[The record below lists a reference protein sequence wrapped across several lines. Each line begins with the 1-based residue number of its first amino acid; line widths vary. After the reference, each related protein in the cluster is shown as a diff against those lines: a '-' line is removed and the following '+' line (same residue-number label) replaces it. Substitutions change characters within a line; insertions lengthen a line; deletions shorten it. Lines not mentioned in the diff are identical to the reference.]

1 MSDKSLSASIIIRSH
16 NEERWIAS
24 CLRSVF
30 SQDFTDFEVILVD
43 NGSSDST
50 VRRATEFPIKKVVEV
65 VDYRPGKALNLG
77 IRAAAGRY
85 LVFLSAHCIPVNRQW
100 LGALVA
106 GFVDAKIAGVYG
118 RQQPMSFSSPEDR
131 RDLIITFGLDR
142 RIQEKDPF
150 FHNANSAIRR
160 DIWEKMPFDEAV
172 TSIEDR
178 IWAEKVLG
186 QGYRILY
193 EPEASVYHYHGIHQ
207 TNREQ
212 RVRRTIQVLEH
223 IHKDDSRYQAGVLD
237 AEKLHIVT
245 LVPVRGESPLAN
257 EQPVLGYTLAAA
269 RASRYVKE
277 TVVLTDHPGTARY
290 AERHGATIPF
300 LRDAEYS
307 QDHVDLNTVYAYCLN
322 RLEHQGRYAD
332 LIVAL
337 EPTYPFRPDGLID
350 ELIVRLLSGGYD
362 SVLAAR
368 SEFNPCWV
376 EEDEGPRRID
386 IGEVPRIMKLPMLV
400 GLKGLGC
407 VTYPE
412 FLRQGRLLG
421 NLVGLLQ
428 IDDPYAALEV
438 RSERDAVLLSQLL
451 GEHAAHHA

>member
-1 MSDKSLSASIIIRSH
+1 MTDKSQSASIIIRSH

-30 SQDFTDFEVILVD
+30 SQEFTDFEVILVD
-43 NGSSDST
+43 NGSDDST
-50 VRRATEFPIKKVVEV
+50 VRRAKEFPIKEVVEV

-77 IRAAAGRY
+77 IRASSGQY

-100 LGALVA
+100 LGNLIA
-106 GFVDAKIAGVYG
+106 GFLDQTIAGVYG

-131 RDLIITFGLDR
+131 RDLIIAFGLDR

-150 FHNANSAIRR
+150 FHNANSAIRH
-160 DIWEKMPFDEAV
+160 DIWEQIPFDEAI
-172 TSIEDR
+172 SNIEDR
-178 IWAEKVLG
+178 IWAEKALT

-212 RVRRTIQVLEH
+212 RVHRTIQVLEH
-223 IHKDDSRYQAGVLD
+223 IHKDDARYQAGVLD

-245 LVPVRGESPLAN
+245 LVPIRGESPIAN
-257 EQPVLGYTLAAA
+257 GEPALGYTLAAA

-277 TVVLTDHPGTARY
+277 TIVLTDHPSTARY

-307 QDHVDLNTVYAYCLN
+307 EDHVDLNTVYAYCLQ
-322 RLEHQGRYAD
+322 RLEDQGRYAD
-332 LIVAL
+332 LIVTL
-337 EPTYPFRPDGLID
+337 EPTYPFRPTGLID

-362 SVLAAR
+362 SIIPAR
-368 SEFNPCWV
+368 SEFNPCWIK
-376 EEDEGPRRID
+376 EEGGPRRID
-386 IGEVPRIMKLPMLV
+386 IGEVPRIMKRPILV

-407 VTYPE
+407 VTHPE

-421 NLVGLLQ
+421 EVVGLLQ
-428 IDDPYAALEV
+428 IEDPYAALEV
-438 RSERDAVLLSQLL
+438 RLEKDAGLLSRLL
-451 GEHAAHHA
+451 EKHGFDHV

>member
-1 MSDKSLSASIIIRSH
+1 MTDKSQSASIIIRSH

-30 SQDFTDFEVILVD
+30 SQEFTDFEVILVD
-43 NGSSDST
+43 NGSDDST
-50 VRRATEFPIKKVVEV
+50 VRRAKEFPIKEVVEV

-77 IRAAAGRY
+77 IRASSGQY

-100 LGALVA
+100 LGNLIA
-106 GFVDAKIAGVYG
+106 GFLDQTIAGVYG

-131 RDLIITFGLDR
+131 RDLIIAFGLDR

-150 FHNANSAIRR
+150 FHNANSAIRH
-160 DIWEKMPFDEAV
+160 DIWEQIPFDEAI
-172 TSIEDR
+172 SNIEDR
-178 IWAEKVLG
+178 IWAEKALT

-212 RVRRTIQVLEH
+212 RVHRTIQVLEH
-223 IHKDDSRYQAGVLD
+223 IHKDDARYQAGVLD

-245 LVPVRGESPLAN
+245 LVPIRGESPLAN
-257 EQPVLGYTLAAA
+257 DRPVLGYTLAAA

-277 TVVLTDHPGTARY
+277 TIVLTDHPSTARY

-307 QDHVDLNTVYAYCLN
+307 EDHVDLNTVYAYCLQ
-322 RLEHQGRYAD
+322 RLEDQGRYAD
-332 LIVAL
+332 LIVTL
-337 EPTYPFRPDGLID
+337 EPTYPFRPTGLID

-362 SVLAAR
+362 SIIPAR
-368 SEFNPCWV
+368 SEFNPCWIK
-376 EEDEGPRRID
+376 EEGGPRRID
-386 IGEVPRIMKLPMLV
+386 IGEVPRIMKRPILV

-407 VTYPE
+407 VTHPE

-421 NLVGLLQ
+421 EVVGLLQ
-428 IDDPYAALEV
+428 IEDPYAALEV
-438 RSERDAVLLSQLL
+438 RSEKDAGLLSRLL
-451 GEHAAHHA
+451 EKHAFDHA